1 MIDAHNHVRDGSD
14 VDEVQI
20 GSPTRRRSNELAA
33 DILDGLADRLVHGRG
48 SAKRI
53 AAYRHA
59 ASAIR
64 LSSLSLDQL
73 WNRGD
78 GHALTQIEGVTPAVA
93 QILSELITSK
103 RIPIAPG

>member
-1 MIDAHNHVRDGSD
+1 VIDAHNHVRDGSD
-14 VDEVQI
+14 FDEMKI

-33 DILDGLADRLVHGRG
+33 DILDGLAEHLARGRG
-48 SAKRI
+48 STKRI
-53 AAYRHA
+53 AAYRRA

-103 RIPIAPG
+103 RLPIAPG